1 MKTVFIITSFFYCFL
16 PLTLS
21 SQTYHNGDVVFIK
34 NKFSKGKSVLPNG
47 KSKFN
52 YVGILFIENKIPVVY
67 HATEPLSKCTFSEFL
82 DLSEEKEFKIKYLSE
97 DELLNSEAIEKMHN
111 YALTKLGSSYDN
123 ALSLDNDKLYNAEFV
138 WNIYQNA
145 IGLALCIPRPIKD
158 FKDDNPVTIDFLT
171 EAYGP
176 GILEQ
181 KIISV
186 GDLFQSQFLD

>member
-1 MKTVFIITSFFYCFL
+1 MKNVFITRLLFCLLLPTSLY
-16 PLTLS
+16 
-21 SQTYHNGDVVFIK
+21 SQSFHNGDVVFIK

-52 YVGILFIENKIPVVY
+52 YVGILFIENKVPVVY
-67 HATEPLSKCTFSEFL
+67 HATEPLSKCTFSEFI

-97 DELLNSEAIEKMHN
+97 EELLNNAAVEKMHN
-111 YALTKLGSSYDN
+111 FALAKLGSAYDN

-138 WNIYQNA
+138 WKIYEEA
-145 IGLALCIPRPIKD
+145 TGLALCIPRPIKD
-158 FKDDNPVTIDFLT
+158 FKADNSAAIDFLT
-171 EAYGP
+171 EAYGSD
-176 GILEQ
+176 ILEQ